1 MPPEVRG
8 GLVWR
13 TIMVVL
19 DTQVLVWIN
28 LAPKKLTRKAM
39 ETMAEA
45 ETLLIPSISLW
56 EISMLVHYGRL
67 ELPCPPLD
75 WFDTV
80 CGLPRV
86 RLQEITPRIAVISGS
101 TAMHGDPAD
110 RLVVATAKALNCPL
124 ITADRKIQQLGLV
137 ATIW

>member
-1 MPPEVRG
+1 MPPGARG
-8 GLVWR
+8 GRSWR
-13 TIMVVL
+13 TLMIVL
-19 DTQVLVWIN
+19 DTQVLVWMN
-28 LAPKKLTRKAM
+28 LAPEKLTSKAVEM
-39 ETMAEA
+39 MAGAGTM
-45 ETLLIPSISLW
+45 LIPSISLW

-110 RLVVATAKALNCPL
+110 RLVVATAKALDCPL
-124 ITADRKIQQLGLV
+124 ITADRKIQKLGFV